1 VNRRVRST
9 DAVKVS
15 VVIPFFNDGS
25 VVEEALDSVRRQ
37 SRPVDQVVV
46 VDDGSTDSSSL
57 SVLARLEDAGVTVV
71 RQPNE
76 GPGSARNRG
85 VAHAHG
91 DALFFL
97 DSDDTVAEG
106 HVEFA
111 LRTLAEAPDDVGFVY
126 PDLKFT
132 GNEDR
137 LLVMPPYNLYL
148 LLHRNFCGMGGLVD
162 RAVFDAGFQ
171 FRSDGQVGHEDWD
184 FFVTLGIH
192 GIFGCPLHG
201 SPLRYRRWGYSRS
214 DGVDEGLSGLTA
226 TRQLH
231 PELNRGGRLVE
242 IKREW
247 APALSVIVRSAADEA
262 IVEQTCDDFE
272 VVLQRGEGA
281 PRARGRWVLLLDAAG
296 MGVLQDGTFV
306 ERVLRL
312 ASGQP
317 PSVPIALHPGTG
329 TGVGWTPLAS
339 PVRPP
344 FGVVAE
350 GHFYLDWSRG
360 LEPGATDVAAF
371 GAYLALTAKAPIRW
385 GYAETTSTDGG
396 VALSQFRVARPPPAP
411 SHGEVERTASEVER
425 GFRHHEALPLFMP
438 SSGFGR
444 LPNAPGAS
452 RDGLGAMVERAWS
465 DWRPSRAV
473 ELVLVVD
480 VFGQATL
487 ETSVTPIAATSVASP
502 REPARLSVG
511 WIWTQP
517 FPGTARL
524 SSTTQGA
531 TPGVTYRVSHD
542 AALHPGEAVLGYLP
556 VDVLPGRVALAQAIT
571 RCLAAVDGP
580 PEVRPPGLTD
590 LIPGVYVE
598 PSEPPPARE
607 PRREPNPPLP
617 ESTASNEERA
627 NPARFRLRHRKSPGG
642 IGS

>member
-9 DAVKVS
+9 DDVKVS
-15 VVIPFFNDGS
+15 AVIPFFNDGS
-25 VVEEALDSVRRQ
+25 VVEEALESVRRQ
-37 SRPVDQVVV
+37 SRPVDQIVV
-46 VDDGSTDSSSL
+46 VDDGSTDSFSV

-71 RQPNE
+71 RQPNG
-76 GPGSARNRG
+76 GPGSARNLG
-85 VAHAHG
+85 VVHSDG
-91 DALFFL
+91 EALFFL

-126 PDLKFT
+126 PDLRFT

-137 LLVMPPYNLYL
+137 LLIMPPYNLYL

-162 RAVFDAGFQ
+162 RAVFEAGFR
-171 FRSDGQVGHEDWD
+171 FRSDGKIGHEDWD
-184 FFVTLGIH
+184 FFVTLGIN

-231 PELNRGGRLVE
+231 PQLDRGGRLVE

-247 APALSVIVRSAADEA
+247 APALSVIVRDTGDDA
-262 IVEQTCDDFE
+262 IVEQTCGDFE
-272 VVLQRGEGA
+272 VVFQRGEGA

-296 MGVLQDGTFV
+296 MGVLHDGTFV

-312 ASGQP
+312 AIGQP
-317 PSVPIALHPGTG
+317 PSVPIALHPGTEG
-329 TGVGWTPLAS
+329 AVGWSPLAS
-339 PVRPP
+339 SEQP

-350 GHFYLDWSRG
+350 GHFFLDWSRG
-360 LEPGATDVAAF
+360 LDPGATDVTAF
-371 GAYLALTAKAPIRW
+371 CAYLALTAKAPIRW
-385 GYAETTSTDGG
+385 GYAKAASVDGG
-396 VALSQFRVARPPPAP
+396 VPLSQFRAALPPPAP
-411 SHGEVERTASEVER
+411 PHGDVETTASEVER

-444 LPNAPGAS
+444 LPNAPGAAQ
-452 RDGLGAMVERAWS
+452 DGLGAIVERAWS

-480 VFGQATL
+480 VFGQAVL
-487 ETSVTPIAATSVASP
+487 ETSLSSNIASSVASS
-502 REPARLSVG
+502 REPARLSLG

-517 FPGTARL
+517 FPRTARL
-524 SSTTQGA
+524 VSTTDDSTGR
-531 TPGVTYRVSHD
+531 PTYRVSHD
-542 AALHPGEAVLGYLP
+542 AALSSGEAVLGYLP
-556 VDVLPGRVALAQAIT
+556 VDLLPGRIALDQSIE

-580 PEVRPPGLTD
+580 RQVVPPEMRGLT
-590 LIPGVYVE
+590 PRVYVE
-598 PSEPPPARE
+598 PSDPPLARE
-607 PRREPNPPLP
+607 PRREPGSALT
-617 ESTASNEERA
+617 ERAAANEERS

-642 IGS
+642 TGS

>member
-1 VNRRVRST
+1 VIRRVRST
-9 DAVKVS
+9 DDVKVS

-25 VVEEALDSVRRQ
+25 VVEEALGSVRRQ
-37 SRPVDQVVV
+37 SRPVDQIVV
-46 VDDGSTDSSSL
+46 VDDGSTDSFSV

-76 GPGSARNRG
+76 GPGSARNLG
-85 VAHAHG
+85 VVHSDG
-91 DALFFL
+91 EALFFL

-126 PDLKFT
+126 PDLRFT

-137 LLVMPPYNLYL
+137 LLIMPPYNLYL

-162 RAVFDAGFQ
+162 RAVFEAGFQ

-184 FFVTLGIH
+184 FFVRLGIH

-226 TRQLH
+226 TRLLH
-231 PELNRGGRLVE
+231 PQLNRGGRLVE
-242 IKREW
+242 IKRQW
-247 APALSVIVRSAADEA
+247 APALSVIVRGAGDDA

-272 VVLQRGEGA
+272 VVLQRGEGV
-281 PRARGRWVLLLDAAG
+281 PQARGRWVLLLDAAG
-296 MGVLQDGTFV
+296 MGVLHDGTFV

-312 ASGQP
+312 ASVQP
-317 PSVPIALHPGTG
+317 PSVPIALHPGTEAA
-329 TGVGWTPLAS
+329 VGWRPLVA
-339 PVRPP
+339 PERPP

-360 LEPGATDVAAF
+360 LDPGATDVAAF

-385 GYAETTSTDGG
+385 GYTKTTSGEAG
-396 VALSQFRVARPPPAP
+396 VPLSQFRVALPPPAP
-411 SHGEVERTASEVER
+411 PRGEVETTASEVER

-444 LPNAPGAS
+444 LPQAPGGS

-480 VFGQATL
+480 IFGQASL
-487 ETSVTPIAATSVASP
+487 ETSVSPVIASSFASS

-524 SSTTQGA
+524 SSTAAGSTQ
-531 TPGVTYRVSHD
+531 PVTYRVSHD
-542 AALHPGEAVLGYLP
+542 VALNSGEAVLGYLP
-556 VDVLPGRVALAQAIT
+556 VDVLPGRVALKQSMA

-580 PEVRPPGLTD
+580 PQVVPPEMTD

-598 PSEPPPARE
+598 PSEPPLTRE
-607 PRREPNPPLP
+607 PRRAPSSPLP
-617 ESTASNEERA
+617 GSTASNEERA
-627 NPARFRLRHRKSPGG
+627 SPARFRRRSRKSPGAM
-642 IGS
+642 GS